1 MNTEEQAE
9 KKISLKNCS
18 VYPNKISFMGGDFYR
33 LKWLRVD
40 NFLSVTVLILL
51 NPVKNRKV

>member
-33 LKWLRVD
+33 LKWLSVD
-40 NFLSVTVLILL
+40 NLLSVNSLNLIE
-51 NPVKNRKV
+51 PC